1 MSHDY
6 YLVKRA
12 STRRGISPQL
22 PRGVGF
28 LEMADPGIASPWA
41 LYRCDWRRRLGRFMR
56 EVPDALRT
64 LIRSGERYP
73 PALAFARNDI
83 TRLGRRRGRM
93 TRAEF
98 VRWYTASL
106 RRHLRSQRSARHVLA
121 ESRVDDTGYRR
132 KGEFCWVVRRPARLM
147 EICWVSSDYVVY
159 ECRASEFRLPRG
171 WPRRRTKRP
180 RWR

>member
-1 MSHDY
+1 MSHAY
-6 YLVKRA
+6 YLVKRV

-28 LEMADPGIASPWA
+28 LELADPGIASPWA

-56 EVPDALRT
+56 EVPDELGT

-83 TRLGRRRGRM
+83 SRLGRRRRRM

-98 VRWYTASL
+98 VRSYAASL
-106 RRHLRSQRSARHVLA
+106 RRHLRSQRSTRHVLA
-121 ESRVDDTGYRR
+121 ESRVDDSGYR
-132 KGEFCWVVRRPARLM
+132 
-147 EICWVSSDYVVY
+147 
-159 ECRASEFRLPRG
+159 
-171 WPRRRTKRP
+171 
-180 RWR
+180 